1 MYINTKFMIFT
12 VGKKLIYYCTNSNTS
27 NWVE

>member
-1 MYINTKFMIFT
+1 MIFT